1 VSVGRLT
8 AAVRRGPAY
17 AGIGLVRLYQLLLSP
32 LVGGRCRYHPSCSQ
46 YAVAAFRRYGLGRG
60 LVLASWR
67 LLRCNPW
74 SHGGVD
80 HVEDQALFDRRKA
93 RRA

>member
-1 VSVGRLT
+1 MSAARVTS
-8 AAVRRGPAY
+8 AVRRAPAY
-17 AGIGLVRLYQLLLSP
+17 AGIGLIRLYQLVLSP
-32 LVGGRCRYHPSCSQ
+32 LVGGRCKYHPSCSQ
-46 YAVAAFRRYGLGRG
+46 YGADAFRRYGFARG
-60 LVLASWR
+60 VVLTGWR

-80 HVEDQALFDRRKA
+80 YAEDQTLFARGKA